1 MRGGTYLPFF
11 IRTDMEN
18 NYYYGYDTAAVEKA
32 TNVMIKNVYL
42 WMCSALA
49 ITGLTAYYVA
59 NSPAILSWM
68 FSNPWI
74 VFALIVAELGLVIGL
89 SASINR
95 INALTATIMFLAYSV
110 INGMTLST
118 IFLVYEIGSI
128 TSTFFVTA
136 GTFGAMAIYGSVTKK
151 DLTRIGNL
159 CIMAVIG
166 LIIATLVNLFIKSSM
181 MEMIVSGVGV
191 LVFVGLTAYDAQ
203 KIKNAFYGVAES
215 DEASKY
221 AVIGALELYLD
232 FVNLF
237 LYLLRF
243 FGRRN

>member
-1 MRGGTYLPFF
+1 
-11 IRTDMEN
+11 MEN

-42 WMCSALA
+42 WMCGALA

-59 NSPAILSWM
+59 NNPAILSWM
-68 FSNPWI
+68 FGNPWI
-74 VFALIVAELGLVIGL
+74 VFALIFAELGLVIGL

-136 GTFGAMAIYGSVTKK
+136 GTFGTMAIYGSVTNK

-166 LIIATLVNLFIKSSM
+166 LIIAAVVNLFIKSSM
-181 MEMIVSGVGV
+181 MDMVVSGVGV

-203 KIKNAFYGVAES
+203 KIKNAFYSVAES

-243 FGRRN
+243 FGKRN

>member
-1 MRGGTYLPFF
+1 MS
-11 IRTDMEN
+11 N
-18 NYYYGYDTAAVEKA
+18 YYGYNTAAVEKA

-42 WMCSALA
+42 WMCGALA

-59 NSPAILSWM
+59 SSPAILSWM
-68 FSNPWI
+68 FSNAWTI
-74 VFALIVAELGLVIGL
+74 FALIIAELGLVIGL
-89 SASINR
+89 SAAINR
-95 INALTATIMFLAYSV
+95 ISALTATLMFLAYSV

-128 TSTFFVTA
+128 ASTFFVTA
-136 GTFGAMAIYGSVTKK
+136 GTFGAMAIYGSVTQK
-151 DLTRIGNL
+151 DLTKVGNL

-166 LIIATLVNLFIKSSM
+166 LIIATLVNLFIKSTM

-203 KIKNAFYGVAES
+203 KIKEAFYGVAES
-215 DEASKY
+215 EEANKF
-221 AVIGALELYLD
+221 AVIGALNLYLD

-237 LYLLRF
+237 LYLLRL
-243 FGRRN
+243 FGRRK

>member
-1 MRGGTYLPFF
+1 
-11 IRTDMEN
+11 MEN

-42 WMCSALA
+42 WMCGALA

-59 NSPAILSWM
+59 NNPAILSWM
-68 FSNPWI
+68 FGNPWI
-74 VFALIVAELGLVIGL
+74 VFALIVAEIGLVIGL

-136 GTFGAMAIYGSVTKK
+136 GTFGAMAIYGSVTNK

-166 LIIATLVNLFIKSSM
+166 LIIAAVVNLFIKSSM
-181 MEMIVSGVGV
+181 MDMVVSGVGV

-215 DEASKY
+215 EEASKY

-243 FGRRN
+243 FGKRN

>member
-1 MRGGTYLPFF
+1 MTSPYF

-18 NYYYGYDTAAVEKA
+18 NYYYGYNTAAVEKA

-42 WMCSALA
+42 WMCGALA

-59 NSPAILSWM
+59 SSQAILSWM
-68 FSNPWI
+68 FSNAWI
-74 VFALIVAELGLVIGL
+74 MIALIVAELGLVIGL
-89 SASINR
+89 SAAINR
-95 INALTATIMFLAYSV
+95 ISALTATLMFLAYSV
-110 INGMTLST
+110 VNGMTLCT
-118 IFLVYEIGSI
+118 FFLVYELGSI
-128 TSTFFVTA
+128 ASTFFVTA

-151 DLTRIGNL
+151 DLTKVGNL

-166 LIIATLVNLFIKSSM
+166 LIIATLVNLVIKSTM

-203 KIKNAFYGVAES
+203 KIKETFYGVAES
-215 DEASKY
+215 EEANKF
-221 AVIGALELYLD
+221 AVIGALNLYLD

-237 LYLLRF
+237 IYLLRL
-243 FGRRN
+243 FGRRK

>member
-1 MRGGTYLPFF
+1 MTSPFF

-18 NYYYGYDTAAVEKA
+18 NYYYGYNSAAVEKA

-42 WMCSALA
+42 WMCGALA

-59 NSPAILSWM
+59 SSQAILSWM
-68 FSNPWI
+68 FSNAWI
-74 VFALIVAELGLVIGL
+74 MIALIVAELGLVIGL
-89 SASINR
+89 SAAINR
-95 INALTATIMFLAYSV
+95 ISALTATLMFLAYSV
-110 INGMTLST
+110 VNGMTLCT
-118 IFLVYEIGSI
+118 IFLVYKLGSI
-128 TSTFFVTA
+128 ASTFFVTA

-151 DLTRIGNL
+151 DLTRVGNL

-166 LIIATLVNLFIKSSM
+166 LIIATLVNLVIKSTM

-203 KIKNAFYGVAES
+203 KIKEAFYGVAES
-215 DEASKY
+215 EEANKF
-221 AVIGALELYLD
+221 AVIGALNLYLD

-237 LYLLRF
+237 LYLLRL
-243 FGRRN
+243 FGRRK

>member
-1 MRGGTYLPFF
+1 
-11 IRTDMEN
+11 MEN

-42 WMCSALA
+42 WMCGALA

-59 NSPAILSWM
+59 NNPAILSWM
-68 FSNPWI
+68 FGNPWI

-136 GTFGAMAIYGSVTKK
+136 GTFGAMAIYGSVTNK

-166 LIIATLVNLFIKSSM
+166 LIIAALVNLFIKSSM
-181 MEMIVSGVGV
+181 MDMVVSGVGV

-203 KIKNAFYGVAES
+203 KIKNAFYSVAES

-243 FGRRN
+243 FGKRN